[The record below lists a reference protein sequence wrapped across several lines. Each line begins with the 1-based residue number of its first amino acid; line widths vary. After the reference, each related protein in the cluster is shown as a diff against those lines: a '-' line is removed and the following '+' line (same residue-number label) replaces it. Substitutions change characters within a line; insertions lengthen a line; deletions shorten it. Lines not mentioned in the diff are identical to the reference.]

1 MHFAFVPL
9 ALFLLAAPPAPR
21 TTPVSPSP
29 ASERFMAPLPAQG
42 RIKVRKDLA
51 YESGGSRLA
60 FDLYLPAGRKGPVP
74 VVVFVNGIGA
84 PWMRGHVQY
93 TSWSRAVTARG
104 LAGIVLETREASV
117 DEDLRALL
125 RHLRTQG
132 SALGVDGARVALWA
146 CSANVRRGLPLA
158 VETPEVTAAVVYYGT
173 AEVTAFRPDLPVL
186 FVRAGLDSAS
196 LNRGLDALVA
206 QAARENAPVELL
218 NVPAANHAF
227 DIRDDAETSRAAIVR
242 TLDFLER
249 VLTTGLSASIKAGVP
264 LASASGAAFRGDWKA
279 AVVGYEEAV
288 KSAPLDALVWQRVGE
303 ARRETGDAAGARAAF
318 ERALALGTPNRGVV
332 AFALLELLVEAGETE
347 KAVALLEGMKPWI
360 RFFAEPIRT
369 GAKFETFRKD
379 PRVEAILANAPPPP
393 K

>member
-1 MHFAFVPL
+1 MHFTLVPL
-9 ALFLLAAPPAPR
+9 ALFLLAAAPAPR
-21 TTPVSPSP
+21 ATPVSPAPS
-29 ASERFMAPLPAQG
+29 SERFMAPLPADG

-51 YESGGSRLA
+51 YESGGARLA
-60 FDLYLPAGRKGPVP
+60 FDVYLPASRKGPVP

-93 TSWSRAVTARG
+93 TGWGRAVTARG
-104 LAGIVLETREASV
+104 LAGVVLETREASV

-125 RHLRTQG
+125 RHLREQG

-158 VETPEVTAAVVYYGT
+158 VATPEVTAAVVYYGH
-173 AEVTAFRPDLPVL
+173 AEVAAFRPDLPVL
-186 FVRAGLDSAS
+186 FVRAGLDAAG
-196 LNRGLDALVA
+196 LNRELDALVA
-206 QAARENAPVELL
+206 QATRENVPVELL

-227 DIRDDAETSRAAIVR
+227 DIRDDAETSRAAIAR

-249 VLTTGLSASIKAGVP
+249 VLSSGLMASIKTGVP

-279 AVVGYEEAV
+279 AVAGYEAAV
-288 KSAPLDALVWQRVGE
+288 KSAPLDALLWQRVGE

-318 ERALALGTPNRGVV
+318 EKALELGTPNRGVV
-332 AFALLELLVEAGETE
+332 AFALLELLVETGQTE
-347 KAVALLEGMKPWI
+347 EAVALLEGMKPWI

-369 GAKFETFRKD
+369 GAKFESFRKD
-379 PRVEAILANAPPPP
+379 PRVAELLAGAPPPP